1 MDRPALEH
9 CRLADRL
16 SEVLV
21 RRNRLYRW
29 QIPADL
35 AGVPRRR
42 QEAEGKEP
50 ADRSDAWPYL
60 RRCARLRLPLSLVL
74 GRQGGG
80 GGRQDGLAEQPGDG
94 RIGEVYGC
102 LLEGCTR

>member
-1 MDRPALEH
+1 MDRRTVEH
-9 CRLADRL
+9 RWLADRVP
-16 SEVLV
+16 EVMV
-21 RRNRLYRW
+21 RRDRLHRR

-35 AGVPRRR
+35 GGVSRRR
-42 QEAEGKEP
+42 QEAEGEEP

-60 RRCARLRLPLSLVL
+60 RRCARLRLPLSVVL